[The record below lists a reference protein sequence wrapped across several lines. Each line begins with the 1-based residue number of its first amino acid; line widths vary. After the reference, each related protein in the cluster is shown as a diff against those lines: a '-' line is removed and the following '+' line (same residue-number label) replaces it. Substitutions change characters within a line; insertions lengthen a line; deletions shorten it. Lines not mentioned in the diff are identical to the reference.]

1 MHCVASEAAR
11 TLKVTE
17 DGMVQMLDTRVD
29 DLVSVPTT
37 TGSTLLKRP
46 SMRSVV
52 LLRLLLQSSFSLG
65 DERMTETWLPSSP

>member
-29 DLVSVPTT
+29 FL
-37 TGSTLLKRP
+37 
-46 SMRSVV
+46 RSSLDQVRG
-52 LLRLLLQSSFSLG
+52 RL
-65 DERMTETWLPSSP
+65 